1 MDLIENHLD
10 FVVNHVF
17 LPPRLPNG
25 GDGDLW
31 EKELSLL
38 RLVQS
43 LAKQFAR
50 QATPESSTQW
60 QPVLTMLQTW
70 IDVNRF
76 GDISKES
83 LDTALKDL
91 QANGMP

>member
-1 MDLIENHLD
+1 MDLIENHFN

-17 LPPRLPNG
+17 LPHKLPNG
-25 GDGDLW
+25 EDEDLW

-43 LAKQFAR
+43 LAEQFAR
-50 QATPESSTQW
+50 QATLESSIQW

-70 IDVNRF
+70 IDVIRL
-76 GDISKES
+76 GEISKES
-83 LDTALKDL
+83 LEVALKDVK
-91 QANGMP
+91 AEGMS

>member
-1 MDLIENHLD
+1 MDLVENHLD
-10 FVVNHVF
+10 FVFNHVF
-17 LPPRLPNG
+17 FPHRLPNG
-25 GDGDLW
+25 EDEDLW

-43 LAKQFAR
+43 VAEQFAR
-50 QATPESSTQW
+50 QATLESSTQW

-70 IDVNRF
+70 IDVIRL

-83 LDTALKDL
+83 IDIALKNLEAD
-91 QANGMP
+91 GMS